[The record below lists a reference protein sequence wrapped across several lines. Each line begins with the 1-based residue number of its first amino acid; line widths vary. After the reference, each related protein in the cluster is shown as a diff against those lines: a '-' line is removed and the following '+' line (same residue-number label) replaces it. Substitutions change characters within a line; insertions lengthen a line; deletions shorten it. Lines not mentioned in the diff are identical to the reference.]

1 MFFSEHY
8 KVHWWGPPRIASRAL
23 MLIPTALGFTDNR
36 DGHNLTIINP
46 DWDVVLPIRNPYSRA
61 VSWWN
66 LRHNERSLPL
76 EHQQVTFEEFIKSE
90 TNEYFGLVLG
100 TPWEPISEIQKNNLR
115 VKKLIR
121 YEYLVDDLM
130 EIDFVFDNFDL
141 VKEALY
147 RLKYQQRNDYRVNYV
162 QNIETPVCS
171 FYTQELADI
180 VWENKKFEFQ
190 EWGYDKDS
198 WKYLL

>member
-36 DGHNLTIINP
+36 DGHALTIINP
-46 DWDVVLPIRNPYSRA
+46 EWDVVLPIRNPYSRA

-66 LRHNERSLPL
+66 LRHNETTLPL
-76 EHQQVTFEEFIKSE
+76 EHQQITFEEFIKSE
-90 TNEYFGLVLG
+90 TNEYFAMVPGRL
-100 TPWEPISEIQKNNLR
+100 WEPISRIQENNLR
-115 VKKLIR
+115 IRKLVR
-121 YEYLVDDLM
+121 FEYLVEDLM
-130 EIDFVFDNFDL
+130 DIDFVIENFEI
-141 VKEALY
+141 VQEALY
-147 RLKYQQRNDYRVNYV
+147 NLKYQQRDAYRKNYI
-162 QNIETPVCS
+162 QNTQTPVCS

-190 EWGYDKDS
+190 EWGYEKDS